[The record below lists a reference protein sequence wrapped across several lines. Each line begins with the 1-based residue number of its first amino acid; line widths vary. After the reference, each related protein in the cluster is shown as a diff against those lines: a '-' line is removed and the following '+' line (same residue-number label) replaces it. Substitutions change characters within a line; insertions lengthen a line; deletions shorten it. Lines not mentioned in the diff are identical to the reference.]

1 MAELALIIS
10 IIALYLAF
18 MAYQKVG
25 GLGDRKKQSEALTQ
39 IGDVL
44 IKATNSFREKTA
56 DVLDKLETS
65 LRTKETTK
73 ETRTPPRKETPGEEE
88 G

>member
-39 IGDVL
+39 IGDAL

-73 ETRTPPRKETPGEEE
+73 ETRTPPRKETPEEEE

>member
-25 GLGDRKKQSEALTQ
+25 GLGDQKKQSEALSQ
-39 IGDVL
+39 IGDALV
-44 IKATNSFREKTA
+44 KATNSFREKTA
-56 DVLDKLETS
+56 DVLDKLETT
-65 LRTKETTK
+65 LRTKETK
-73 ETRTPPRKETPGEEE
+73 APPKKDTQGGEE

>member
-1 MAELALIIS
+1 
-10 IIALYLAF
+10 
-18 MAYQKVG
+18 VG

>member
-25 GLGDRKKQSEALTQ
+25 GLGDRKKQSETLTQ
-39 IGDVL
+39 IGDAL

-65 LRTKETTK
+65 LRTKELK
-73 ETRTPPRKETPGEEE
+73 TPPSKGTKREEK

>member
-39 IGDVL
+39 IGDALV
-44 IKATNSFREKTA
+44 KATHSLREKTA

-65 LRTKETTK
+65 LRTKETK
-73 ETRTPPRKETPGEEE
+73 TPPRKETQRDEKG
-88 G
+88 